1 MFPQDLGS
9 LVGLTLTLA
18 VLFLA
23 LLGVAAVVVARVAL
37 HRFLATRVRF
47 MELAG
52 PLVIYLAVT
61 VAVSLRCGFYSQN
74 FRNLWGEL
82 RSLYSR
88 DPPILHVCP
97 FHRLDPTVMAVA
109 APHDAR
115 LRPMTAQALAHM
127 PDDGAHLA
135 ALGVRAGRRI
145 AATGV
150 PLAT

>member
-61 VAVSLRCGFYSQN
+61 VAVFFLA
-74 FRNLWGEL
+74 LWLLFPE
-82 RSLYSR
+82 
-88 DPPILHVCP
+88 
-97 FHRLDPTVMAVA
+97 
-109 APHDAR
+109 
-115 LRPMTAQALAHM
+115 
-127 PDDGAHLA
+127 
-135 ALGVRAGRRI
+135 
-145 AATGV
+145 V
-150 PLAT
+150 PKPVG